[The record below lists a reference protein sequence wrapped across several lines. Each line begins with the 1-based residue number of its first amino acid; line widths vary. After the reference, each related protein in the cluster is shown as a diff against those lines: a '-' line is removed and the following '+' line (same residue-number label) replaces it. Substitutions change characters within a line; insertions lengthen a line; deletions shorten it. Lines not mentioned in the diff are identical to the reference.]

1 MHWVYDRVLPHADEK
16 EAVSIAA
23 SLVSLLMKEV
33 RPAANLGEVCNKTVA
48 SVFHTPSRAA
58 DHYEQLKRE
67 SNTNARAML
76 PMARNYIAAGDT
88 ASKRF
93 MRACFLAA
101 ASNVAPLSSPTGAYT
116 FDTVRDVIEHGG
128 GTPVFMGDVHAAV
141 GSARH
146 VLYIAD
152 NAGEIGFD
160 SLVVEGIKHM
170 GPRVTLLVKNTTFFE
185 DATLED
191 ARFFGLDRV
200 VDRIVTA
207 DGFFAPP
214 ALPDDLKEF
223 LEECDLV
230 IGKGTGSYEA
240 LQGETGRKPAVF
252 MLKVKCAPIARQTGA
267 GHGEVVIKLEAPG
280 AA

>member
-16 EAVSIAA
+16 EAATIAG
-23 SLVSLLMKEV
+23 SLVSLLMKEIT
-33 RPAANLGEVCNKTVA
+33 PEANLGEVCNKTVS

-58 DHYEQLKRE
+58 DHYEQLKQE
-67 SNTNARAML
+67 SNANAAAML
-76 PMARNYIAAGDT
+76 PMARKYIAAGAT
-88 ASKRF
+88 ARERF

-116 FDTVRDVIEHGG
+116 FDNVRDIIDKGG
-128 GTPVFMGDVHAAV
+128 STPVFMGDVHAAV
-141 GSARH
+141 SSARH

-170 GPRVTLLVKNTTFFE
+170 GPKVTLLVKNTTFFE
-185 DATLED
+185 DATLDD
-191 ARFFGLDRV
+191 ARFFGLDRA

-240 LQGETGRKPAVF
+240 LQGETTGKQAVF
-252 MLKVKCAPIARQTGA
+252 MLKVKCAPIARQTGV
-267 GHGEVVIKLEAPG
+267 GHGAVVIKLEAPTEV
-280 AA
+280 